1 MPDHQASQPLRHAAI
16 VFMLAASLVVG
27 MFGCAEAGDRILVS
41 GNVDDDLV
49 TVQAPHLEIPEL
61 DLDAGFASPP
71 ARTQGLPTT
80 DGEIVAPSSRDSAAS
95 LVGSWNRVATVEVRE
110 GDQVQAG
117 QVLVHLESEALGANL
132 AVARA
137 DAKVAASQVPVLDSA
152 IDETFDRERDINSA
166 LRKINKAVRQLGITH
181 TTLSVQLAQARRQ
194 LPQLE
199 TKRVELQSQRQQLG
213 SRLQDVDE
221 RLVEVR
227 RVLAQLPSQ
236 RSKTAA
242 PKTSPTSPNRE
253 KLLATIAELQQART
267 QLRSGLTQLAQADA
281 QLITATTRLRNG
293 IPKLERSIR
302 QIDEGLAQARTQ
314 RTKLRKARS
323 KIIDARTEL
332 RRTRRLAVVAAN
344 AATVGIDIAENQ
356 KLLATVTAPA
366 SGVLV
371 HAATVGGVVAPG
383 ATIATIR
390 QAAPTS
396 LTTWLSSAQLA
407 QTCLGSEALVYAD
420 WTNGQ
425 PMDAM
430 ITLIGDRADYP
441 PTAFATDEVHLTR
454 AIPVRL
460 TLTRSSGQP
469 QPMPPGAPVD
479 IEISP
484 GANGDSCS
492 SGTTSR

>member
-1 MPDHQASQPLRHAAI
+1 MPGRQASQPLRHIAT
-16 VFMLAASLVVG
+16 VCCLAACLVVG
-27 MFGCAEAGDRILVS
+27 LFGCAEADDQILVS

-49 TVQAPHLEIPEL
+49 TVQAPHIQIPEL
-61 DLDAGFASPP
+61 DLNAGFADPPVGTTASQPVEASRP
-71 ARTQGLPTT
+71 ARAA
-80 DGEIVAPSSRDSAAS
+80 APIASR
-95 LVGSWNRVATVEVRE
+95 NRVATVKVRE

-117 QVLVHLESEALGANL
+117 QVLVRLESAALDANL

-152 IDETFDRERDINSA
+152 IEETFDRQRDINSA
-166 LRKINKAVRQLGITH
+166 LRKINKAIRRLIITH

-199 TKRVELQSQRQQLG
+199 AKRVELQRQRQQLG
-213 SRLQDVDE
+213 SRLADVDE
-221 RLVEVR
+221 RLVEMR
-227 RVLAQLPSQ
+227 TVLAQLSSQ
-236 RSKTAA
+236 RSNT
-242 PKTSPTSPNRE
+242 PVPRTSPTPPNRE

-267 QLRSGLTQLAQADA
+267 QLTSGLNQLAQADA

-302 QIDEGLAQARTQ
+302 QIDEGLAKARTQ

-323 KIIDARTEL
+323 KIIDARAEL
-332 RRTRRLAVVAAN
+332 RRTRKLAVVAAN

-371 HAATVGGVVAPG
+371 HAATVGEVVAAG
-383 ATIATIR
+383 TTIATIR
-390 QAAPTS
+390 QAAASS
-396 LTTWLSSAQLA
+396 LTTWLSPAQVA
-407 QTCLGSEALVYAD
+407 QTCLGARALVYAD
-420 WTNGQ
+420 WMNGQ

-469 QPMPPGAPVD
+469 QPWLPPGAPVD

-484 GANGDSCS
+484 GINGDSCS

>member
-1 MPDHQASQPLRHAAI
+1 MPGRQARQPFRHTAT
-16 VFMLAASLVVG
+16 VCCLAACLVVG
-27 MFGCAEAGDRILVS
+27 LFGCAEAGDRILVS
-41 GNVDDDLV
+41 GNVDDELV
-49 TVQAPHLEIPEL
+49 TVQAPHIQIPEL
-61 DLDAGFASPP
+61 DLNAGFADPP
-71 ARTQGLPTT
+71 GGTT
-80 DGEIVAPSSRDSAAS
+80 ASHPVEASRPEPAAAPIA
-95 LVGSWNRVATVEVRE
+95 SWNRVATVEVPE
-110 GDQVQAG
+110 GDQVQVG
-117 QVLVHLESEALGANL
+117 QVLVRLESEALDANL

-152 IDETFDRERDINSA
+152 IEETFDRQRDINSA
-166 LRKINKAVRQLGITH
+166 LRKINKAIRQLRIAH

-199 TKRVELQSQRQQLG
+199 AKRVELQRQRQQLG
-213 SRLQDVDE
+213 SRLAEVDE

-227 RVLAQLPSQ
+227 EGLAQLSSQ
-236 RSKTAA
+236 RSNT
-242 PKTSPTSPNRE
+242 PVPRTSPTSPNRD

-267 QLRSGLTQLAQADA
+267 QLKSGLNQLAQADA

-314 RTKLRKARS
+314 RTRLRKARS
-323 KIIDARTEL
+323 KIIDARAEL
-332 RRTRRLAVVAAN
+332 RRTRKLAVVAAD
-344 AATVGIDIAENQ
+344 AATVGIDVAENQ

-371 HAATVGGVVAPG
+371 HAATVGEVVAPG
-383 ATIATIR
+383 TTIATIR
-390 QAAPTS
+390 QAAASS
-396 LTTWLSSAQLA
+396 LTTWLSPAQVA
-407 QTCLGSEALVYAD
+407 QTCLGAQALVYAD
-420 WTNGQ
+420 WMNGQ

-441 PTAFATDEVHLTR
+441 PTTFATDEVHLTR

-469 QPMPPGAPVD
+469 QPLPPGAPVD

-484 GANGDSCS
+484 ATNGHSCS